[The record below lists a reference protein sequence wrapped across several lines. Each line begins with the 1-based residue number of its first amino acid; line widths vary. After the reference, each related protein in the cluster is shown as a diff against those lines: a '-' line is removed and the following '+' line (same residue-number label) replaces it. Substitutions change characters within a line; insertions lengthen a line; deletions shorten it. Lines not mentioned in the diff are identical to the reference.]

1 MGIAGEF
8 VLECATD
15 GAPETREKG
24 AWAGD
29 CFKLVGNLA
38 GLRIEFKQEALFAF
52 FDVQAGGG
60 VEKAEA
66 GWAVNDLFNSAHV
79 ERPEAQGMDF
89 DGYELTRG
97 YAGLPIGDA
106 GPAKVEHLPGFEGVA
121 SGGEGG
127 LAGAEFGLAEVM
139 DEAGWKAAW
148 LGQSFC
154 QRKNIRRKG
163 GQIAGGGNP
172 LLDCRC
178 GMFAKG
184 EHRLSMPLV
193 TQ

>member
-1 MGIAGEF
+1 MRRGKEIASKFLNGTLHSAVGIAGEF

-97 YAGLPIGDA
+97 YAGLTP
-106 GPAKVEHLPGFEGVA
+106 PGSQYA
-121 SGGEGG
+121 SAVRAWGANRLLG
-127 LAGAEFGLAEVM
+127 LTWSG
-139 DEAGWKAAW
+139 
-148 LGQSFC
+148 S
-154 QRKNIRRKG
+154 RPRRTSEM
-163 GQIAGGGNP
+163 A
-172 LLDCRC
+172 R
-178 GMFAKG
+178 
-184 EHRLSMPLV
+184 RLTSTRRRL
-193 TQ
+193 